1 YSEIVAQIDKAMDES
16 TPFQNTFKMDGI
28 EYGFVPNLDKITTR
42 EFVDLSTSGV
52 EVEELHKTMAVLFR
66 KVTEKDAFKNYK
78 IEYYSGA
85 EGKAEEMKAM
95 PIDIVNGAPLF
106 FCNLARE
113 LKISIQK
120 STQAEQ
126 VRVTVR

>member
-1 YSEIVAQIDKAMDES
+1 
-16 TPFQNTFKMDGI
+16 I

-66 KVTEKDAFKNYK
+66 KVTDKDAFKNYK
-78 IEYYSGA
+78 IEYYSGTEETA
-85 EGKAEEMKAM
+85 EAMKDM
-95 PIDIVNGAPLF
+95 RMNIVNGALLF

-126 VRVTVR
+126 ARVTVR